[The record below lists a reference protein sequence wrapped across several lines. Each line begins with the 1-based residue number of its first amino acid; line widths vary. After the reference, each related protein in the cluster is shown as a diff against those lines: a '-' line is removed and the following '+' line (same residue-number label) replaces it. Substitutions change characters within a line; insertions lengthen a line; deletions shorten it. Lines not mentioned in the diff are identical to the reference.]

1 MHEIEKI
8 LRKHF
13 TPDEL
18 EFMALNKEIDDW
30 QWLSDHGYAILV
42 KDKEKLFGRH
52 YEYTEEGEKYSEKR
66 EKRMK
71 LLFNRIDFDSNR
83 KKCRLAESE
92 IENYCRKHNDYDDKK
107 LSDDMRHFLNEVIY
121 VW

>member
-1 MHEIEKI
+1 MHAIEKI

-18 EFMALNKEIDDW
+18 EFMALNNEIDDW
-30 QWLSDHGYAILV
+30 QWLCAHGYAVLV
-42 KDKEKLFGRH
+42 EEKPFGRH
-52 YEYTEEGEKYSEKR
+52 HEFTEEGEKYRKKR

-71 LLFNRIDFDSNR
+71 VLDSRIDFDSNL

-92 IENYCRKHNDYDDKK
+92 IKDYRRNHNDYDERE
-107 LSDDMRHFLNEVIY
+107 LSDDMRHVLNEVIY

>member
-18 EFMALNKEIDDW
+18 EFMALNNEIDDW
-30 QWLSDHGYAILV
+30 QWLCAHGYAVLV
-42 KDKEKLFGRH
+42 EEKPFGRYH
-52 YEYTEEGEKYSEKR
+52 EFTEEGEKYSEKR

-71 LLFNRIDFDSNR
+71 VLSSRIDSDSRR
-83 KKCRLAESE
+83 KKRRLAESE
-92 IENYCRKHNDYDDKK
+92 IEDYRRKYNDYDDRK
-107 LSDDMRHFLNEVIY
+107 LSDDMRHVLNEVIY

>member
-71 LLFNRIDFDSNR
+71 VLSGHIDSDNRR
-83 KKCRLAESE
+83 KKRRLAESE
-92 IENYCRKHNDYDDKK
+92 IENYRRKYNDYDDRK
-107 LSDDMRHFLNEVIY
+107 LSDDMRHVLNEVIY